1 MARMNKI
8 ESCKRKILSV
18 LIFSF
23 LFLALHDFAMPKV
36 EPQKSY
42 ELSSKKIQLSDEIHE
57 SIHTLL
63 AIQSS
68 QTPLIPDV
76 VLPYEQ
82 SWTIF
87 GMSSVYNFVLE
98 RPPLS

>member
-1 MARMNKI
+1 MNRLL
-8 ESCKRKILSV
+8 SYKRKILSV

-36 EPQKSY
+36 ELQKGYGVAS
-42 ELSSKKIQLSDEIHE
+42 EKLQLSDEVHE
-57 SIHTLL
+57 TIHTLV
-63 AIQSS
+63 AIQSA
-68 QTPLIPDV
+68 QTLLIADV

-87 GMSSVYNFVLE
+87 GMSSVSNCVLE